1 MRNPENINR
10 LDITDTKTDTI
21 KLSSIPEFEIED
33 WDLSD
38 PKQFKKYINTIERIV
53 RGSFEY
59 RQFVGFLRDYVGM
72 NKCSIYERV
81 TNQDSFKVK
90 IHIHHEPITL
100 YDIVIAVYNRR
111 AANREPLSEDMV
123 AKEVMYQ
130 HYMLRVGLIPLS
142 ETVHE
147 LVHNQFI
154 FIPTTAVFGK
164 YWELVDIY
172 HDYMEPE
179 TLDTLKKIEEIST
192 NFNMDENK
200 KVLETHMIHL
210 DTSESY
216 NTDLDKVKQV
226 LESRIDE
233 IKESY
238 KR

>member
-1 MRNPENINR
+1 MRNPENINQI
-10 LDITDTKTDTI
+10 DNMNIDTI
-21 KLSSIPEFEIED
+21 KLSAIPEFEIED

-38 PKQFKKYINTIERIV
+38 PKQFKKYIMSIERIV

-59 RQFVGFLRDYVGM
+59 RQFISFLRDYIGM
-72 NKCSIYERV
+72 NKCSIYDKV
-81 TNQDSFKVK
+81 TNMDSYKVK

-100 YDIVIAVYNRR
+100 YDIVLAVYNKRC
-111 AANREPLSEDMV
+111 ATREPLSEDMV

-164 YWELVDIY
+164 YWEFVNIY

-179 TLDTLKKIEEIST
+179 TLDTLKKIEEVSKT
-192 NFNMDENK
+192 FNMDQNRK
-200 KVLETHMIHL
+200 ILETHLIHL
-210 DTSESY
+210 DTGDLCH
-216 NTDLDKVKQV
+216 TDLNIVKQT
-226 LESRIDE
+226 LEDRIEE

>member
-216 NTDLDKVKQV
+216 DTDLDKVKQV

>member
-38 PKQFKKYINTIERIV
+38 PKQFKKYINTIEKIV

-72 NKCSIYERV
+72 NKCSIYERI

-216 NTDLDKVKQV
+216 DTDLDKVKQV

>member
-33 WDLSD
+33 WDLSN

-216 NTDLDKVKQV
+216 DTDLDKVKQV

>member
-10 LDITDTKTDTI
+10 LDVTEEQKDTI

-59 RQFVGFLRDYVGM
+59 RQFISFLRDYIGM
-72 NKCSIYERV
+72 NKCSIFSNI
-81 TNQDSFKVK
+81 TNLESYKVK
-90 IHIHHEPITL
+90 IHVHHEPITL
-100 YDIVIAVYNRR
+100 YDIVMAVYNKRCTCK
-111 AANREPLSEDMV
+111 EPLSEDMV

-164 YWELVDIY
+164 YWEFIDIY
-172 HDYMEPE
+172 HDYIDPE
-179 TLDTLKKIEEIST
+179 VLDTLKKIEEISKT
-192 NFNMDENK
+192 FDMEQNRK
-200 KVLETHMIHL
+200 ILETHFIHV
-210 DTSESY
+210 DTGNLY
-216 NTDLDKVKQV
+216 QTDLKMVKQT
-226 LESRIDE
+226 LEDRIEE

>member
-10 LDITDTKTDTI
+10 LDITDTNTI

-216 NTDLDKVKQV
+216 DTDLDKVKQV

>member
-210 DTSESY
+210 DTGESY
-216 NTDLDKVKQV
+216 DTDLDKVKQV